1 MSILHQ
7 EEAGLLYP
15 FIIMKIELSVIIVNY
30 NGVKYLKQ
38 CLDSLYEKL
47 KGIAFE
53 IIIIDNNSADNSC
66 DYILKNY
73 PQVVLI
79 PSKENLGFAKGN
91 NQAAKQA
98 KGKYLLLINND
109 TIVLDSIFPVLE
121 CLKKDESIGVIGI
134 NMLNG
139 NKDYLPAAGN
149 FPNLKNMFQL
159 KKLLQIDAEFASGN
173 FSKESYE
180 VDWLGGSFLLLS
192 KNTYS
197 KIKGFDEDYFMYVED
212 VDFSKKIADLG
223 LKRVFLPRYSY
234 IHFVGFTKAKNPMLI
249 KGYEI
254 YLSKHFKGFDK
265 VLVVAA
271 LKINKWVKKIKIIF
285 KLD

>member
-1 MSILHQ
+1 MNV
-7 EEAGLLYP
+7 
-15 FIIMKIELSVIIVNY
+15 ELSVIIVNY
-30 NGVKYLKQ
+30 NGSRYLKG
-38 CLDSLYEKL
+38 CLDSLHQKL
-47 KGIAFE
+47 SVIDYE
-53 IIIIDNNSADNSC
+53 IIILDNNSADDSC
-66 DYILKNY
+66 HYIKTNFPEVKLIESKINY
-73 PQVVLI
+73 
-79 PSKENLGFAKGN
+79 GFGKGN
-91 NQAAKQA
+91 NEAVKHAQ
-98 KGKYLLLINND
+98 GNYLLLINND
-109 TIVLDSIFPVLE
+109 TIVLDPVLPVLE
-121 CLKKDESIGVIGI
+121 FLIADATIGAIGI
-134 NMLNG
+134 NMRNA

-159 KKLLQIDAEFASGN
+159 KKLLQIDAEFESGN

-192 KNTYS
+192 KSTYK

-223 LKRVFLPRYSY
+223 LKRVFLPRYCY

-271 LKINKWVKKIKIIF
+271 LKINKWVKKIKSTL

>member
-1 MSILHQ
+1 M
-7 EEAGLLYP
+7 E
-15 FIIMKIELSVIIVNY
+15 IELSVIIVNY

-38 CLDSLYEKL
+38 CLDSLFEKL
-47 KGIAFE
+47 QGIAFE

-91 NQAAKQA
+91 NQAVKQA

-134 NMLNG
+134 NMLNP
-139 NKDYLPAAGN
+139 NKEYLPAAGN
-149 FPNLKNMFQL
+149 FPNSLNMFQL
-159 KKLLQIDAEFASGN
+159 KKLLDLGKEFKIGQ
-173 FSKESYE
+173 FSKNGYE

-192 KNTYS
+192 KKVYQ
-197 KIKGFDEDYFMYVED
+197 KINGFDEDYFMYVED
-212 VDFSKKIADLG
+212 VDFCKKIADLK
-223 LKRVFLPRYSY
+223 LKRIFMPTVSY
-234 IHFVGFTKAKNPMLI
+234 VHFVGFNNTRKPLLI
-249 KGYEI
+249 KGYELYI
-254 YLSKHFKGFDK
+254 SKHLKGTNKILCLAAIKINKLVKVFKR
-265 VLVVAA
+265 A
-271 LKINKWVKKIKIIF
+271 LKI
-285 KLD
+285 D